1 MKNKHK
7 LLLHFW
13 RCSGGQREIYNYNE
27 LQKNQWETPEEI
39 EETLTWWEKE
49 RTFQHWAESVSRFE
63 WEREEKKRP
72 QPYHCSLVQFS
83 HSIFVSHELQHA
95 RPSCPSPT
103 PGIYSNSYPSNRWC
117 HPAISSSVVPFSS
130 CSQSLQASG
139 SFPMSQL
146 FAWGGQSIGVS
157 AIASVLPKNTQDWSP
172 LERFVFR
179 RRLGKT
185 RTNFLANPILALLL
199 SWDFFFTSS
208 TSQDPTHIH
217 LSKMHSDVISSW
229 NLMEQ
234 GRMS

>member
-172 LERFVFR
+172 LEWIGCIS
-179 RRLGKT
+179 LQSKG
-185 RTNFLANPILALLL
+185 L
-199 SWDFFFTSS
+199 SRVVSNNTVQRHQFISV
-208 TSQDPTHIH
+208 Q
-217 LSKMHSDVISSW
+217 LS
-229 NLMEQ
+229 L
-234 GRMS
+234 